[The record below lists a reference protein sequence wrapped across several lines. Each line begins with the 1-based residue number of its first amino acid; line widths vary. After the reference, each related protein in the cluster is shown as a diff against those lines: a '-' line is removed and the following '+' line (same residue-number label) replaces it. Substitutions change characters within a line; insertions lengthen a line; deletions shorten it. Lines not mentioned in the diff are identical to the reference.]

1 MLKFV
6 GKRKFNK
13 VLLLVFMFFLLTQSR
28 VIPVRAGDTW
38 PFEGE
43 SSHGENQPSVHGYT
57 SGHILDWSPE
67 TDPYAEMLRSFV
79 PLQQRIEPL
88 AATQANSNLNPD
100 VQVFNLAGDYGNAF
114 IENAPYT
121 NKFAQ
126 YHFNFWQY
134 IDYYSYW
141 HGTATAYTPS
151 EYYDDLAQS
160 DWTQKWFEFG
170 CLNIPNPTYTDAAHR
185 NGVMSLACIF
195 FSNNDRG
202 QQTYKQM
209 LVKDQNGG
217 FPVAEKLV
225 DMAQYFGYDGYFFNQ
240 EEAGPDVAVNDIAEY
255 IAFLKVLQNA
265 GLYIQWY
272 DSVNTNT
279 GANSFARKFTDTNID
294 WLYDSSNNQPVT
306 DSFFFDYGVG
316 LSQINSSR
324 NYLNTVNNNQG
335 TNYNIYD
342 VGFAGF
348 EAGRDRFKSLQ
359 GMALKQKL
367 AGDGIPGMSIAILGT
382 DFVHAGLDED
392 MGLAW
397 PVRHRAENNYQW
409 MITLREQLWWSGPNL
424 DPKNT
429 AVSEVNDFADV
440 YADNRY
446 WPGIAS
452 VIAARSVINGTNFY
466 TNFNTGRGLSYFVN
480 GSVSNDG
487 EWSNMSLQDI
497 PVTWQWWQDTS
508 GNRLE
513 VDFDYGIEN
522 TTVDNSNNR
531 FAYQKIGGYNGGSSL
546 VVNGNLN
553 AENFLRL
560 YKTDLDLNANS
571 RLSITY
577 NKPSGTDTSSMSIG
591 LIFKENPEN
600 VVKLPVPNSGQ
611 MTSGW
616 ISAELDLSAYA
627 DKTIAV
633 LGLVFNNSGETIND
647 YQINIGQ
654 IRLFDGSTIHPAAPT
669 GLSLVNMYPE
679 TGEMIIKWNMQ
690 DYNEVQRYNVY
701 VNDAYVGGK
710 FDGIFYIKKL
720 PVQSGTIKVV
730 PVGTDGLEGDSAV
743 LSFDLNRAVD
753 NIVINSQG
761 DGTLDI
767 LWINPADV
775 EGDINIK
782 VCSKNLIAEDIVFA
796 EKTVPSGSTS
806 VLFTGMPINGDDYI
820 VQITVGDNNPVSIS
834 GNFIDKICKPY
845 AEDWSWDATMLNLP
859 MPNTRDWRYM
869 YVYEDGTA
877 RWFNTTYGQGY
888 KQMIVRG
895 RSTKDCLGFES
906 TANNVFVVMEDYAG
920 NKSDKVYLKKQSD

>member
-6 GKRKFNK
+6 GKRKYNK
-13 VLLLVFMFFLLTQSR
+13 VLLLVFMFFLLTSC
-28 VIPVRAGDTW
+28 VIPVMAGDTW

-43 SSHGENQPSVHGYT
+43 SAHGENQPSVHGYT

-88 AATQANSNLNPD
+88 AATQANPNLNPD

-141 HGTATAYTPS
+141 HGTATAYTPP
-151 EYYDDLAQS
+151 EYYNDLAQS

-170 CLNIPNPTYTDAAHR
+170 CLNIPNPTYTDAAHK
-185 NGVMSLACIF
+185 NGVLSLACIF

-240 EEAGPDVAVNDIAEY
+240 EETGPDVAVNDIADY

-265 GLYIQWY
+265 GLYVNWY
-272 DSVNTNT
+272 DAVNSST
-279 GANSFARKFTDTNID
+279 GSNSFARQFTGSNID
-294 WLYDSSNNQPVT
+294 WLYDRGNNESVT
-306 DSFFFDYGVG
+306 DSFFFDYGVSTR
-316 LSQINSSR
+316 LINASK
-324 NYLNTVNNNQG
+324 NYLDQLNASEG
-335 TNYNIYD
+335 TNYDIYD
-342 VGFAGF
+342 VGFAGL
-348 EAGRDRFKSLQ
+348 EAGRDRFRNSFY
-359 GMALKQKL
+359 GKL
-367 AGDGIPGMSIAILGT
+367 DEKGVPAISIAMLGT

-392 MGLAW
+392 MGLIW
-397 PVRHRAENNYQW
+397 PVKHRAENDYQW
-409 MITLREQLWWSGPNL
+409 MITVREQLWWSGPYR

-429 AVSEVNDFADV
+429 DVNGAYDYSDV
-440 YADNRY
+440 HVNSIS
-446 WPGIAS
+446 WPGMAS
-452 VIAARSVINGTNFY
+452 AISARSVINGSNFY
-466 TNFNTGRGLSYFVN
+466 TNFNTGHGLSFYIDGV
-480 GSVSNDG
+480 VSNNE
-487 EWSNMSLQDI
+487 EWSNISLQDI
-497 PVTWQWWQDTS
+497 PVSWQWWQDTS
-508 GNRLE
+508 GSRLT
-513 VDFDYGIEN
+513 VDFDYGPEYEMTEN
-522 TTVDNSNNR
+522 TKNR
-531 FAYQKIGGYNGGSSL
+531 FNYQKIGAYNGGSSL
-546 VVNGNLN
+546 AVNGNLN

-571 RLSITY
+571 RLSVTY
-577 NKPSGTDTSSMSIG
+577 NKASRTDTSSMSIG
-591 LIFKENPEN
+591 LIFKENPKD

-616 ISAELDLSAYA
+616 ISTELDLSAYA

-633 LGLVFNNSGETIND
+633 LGLVFNNREETINN
-647 YQINIGQ
+647 YQMNIGQ
-654 IRLFDGSTIHPAAPT
+654 LRLFDGSASHPAAPN
-669 GLSLVNMYPE
+669 GLAIVNMFPD

-690 DYNEVQRYNVY
+690 DYNEVQRYNIY
-701 VNDAYVGGK
+701 VNDVYVGGK
-710 FDGIFYIKKL
+710 FDGIFYIKNL
-720 PVQSGTIKVV
+720 PAQSGIIKVV
-730 PVGTDGLEGDSAV
+730 PVGIDGLEGDAAV

-753 NIVINSQG
+753 NIAVNSQEN
-761 DGTLDI
+761 GTLDI
-767 LWINPADV
+767 SWINPADV

-782 VCSKNLIAEDIVFA
+782 VCSTNLKAENIVFA
-796 EKTVPSGSTS
+796 EKTVSSGSTS

-834 GNFIDKICKPY
+834 GNFIDKICEPY
-845 AEDWSWDATMLNLP
+845 AEDWSWDGTMLNLP

-895 RSTKDCLGFES
+895 RSTKDCLGFKS
-906 TANNVFVVMEDYAG
+906 AANNVFVVMEDYAG
-920 NKSDKVYLKKQSD
+920 NKSDRVYLKKQSD